1 MITGT
6 KCPRRDIGR
15 GFLLA
20 VSKRDSEA
28 PARRHSGS
36 PVITTEAADYDHLVR
51 ATRANQMLSNP
62 PYAPAK
68 PAMQLSHLDVEVGPL
83 HEFADYIVL

>member
-1 MITGT
+1 
-6 KCPRRDIGR
+6 
-15 GFLLA
+15 
-20 VSKRDSEA
+20 
-28 PARRHSGS
+28 
-36 PVITTEAADYDHLVR
+36 
-51 ATRANQMLSNP
+51 MLSNP